1 MTTTDFLHRPGGRVA
16 LRSSGAG
23 PLVVAV
29 PGMGDLTGSYRDLAG
44 PVVEAGYRLV
54 LADLRGHGAS
64 DTTFREHGD
73 EATAGDLVA
82 LLESAGEPGVLVGN
96 SMSASAAV
104 LAAARRPDLV
114 AGLVLICPFL
124 RPTGPR
130 WADPL
135 LRTAFRV
142 LLARPWGARA
152 WTAFYARLNRG
163 RTAPWLPAHLG
174 ELRASFRDPA
184 RLGQFRRLAVSL
196 DHSVVPPVLPGVSAP
211 ALLVVGELDPDYP
224 DPAAELS
231 WMARQL
237 PSETFLVPDAGH
249 YPHAQRADL
258 VAPRV
263 VEFLHRVHPVA
274 GTPVAGT
281 PAAGTATAGSPDA
294 TPVGST
300 GA

>member
-1 MTTTDFLHRPGGRVA
+1 MTPTEFLHRPGGRIA

-44 PVVEAGYRLV
+44 PVVEAGFRLV
-54 LADLRGHGAS
+54 LTDLRGHGAS

-73 EATAGDLVA
+73 EATAADLVA
-82 LLESAGEPGVLVGN
+82 LLEEAGEPAVLVGN

-104 LAAARRPDLV
+104 LAAAQRPDLV

-135 LRTAFRV
+135 VRNTFR
-142 LLARPWGARA
+142 LALARPWGARA

-163 RTAPWLPAHLG
+163 RTAPWLGEHLG

-184 RLGQFRRLAVSL
+184 RLAQFRRLAVSL
-196 DHSVVPPVLPGVSAP
+196 DHSVVPPALPAVSAP
-211 ALLVVGELDPDYP
+211 ALLVVGALDPDYP

-237 PSETFLVPDAGH
+237 PSEAFLVPEAGH
-249 YPHAQRADL
+249 YPHAQRPDL

-263 VEFLHRVHPVA
+263 VEFLRRVHPAVA
-274 GTPVAGT
+274 SPGAGAVG
-281 PAAGTATAGSPDA
+281 PA
-294 TPVGST
+294 